1 MAIST
6 KAIKGRIKSV
16 KNTKKITKAMEMVSA
31 AKMRRAVEAVLNTRM
46 YAGLARDLMH
56 QLGTLQAKDKYAL
69 LKVRPVQ
76 NFLVVLISSNRG
88 LCGSFNANI
97 FKKTQLLLKE
107 KHNIA
112 KHRIPGS
119 EDILPAGEVNIH
131 IIGIG
136 KKSAVFAKKHGHNL
150 VAVFDQLGENPGF
163 QEILQISS
171 LMIEEYKSGKY
182 DKVAVAY
189 TDYRSSLA
197 QEAKMRQLLPISE
210 HDIEKMTA
218 QFYTDNPSQREIP
231 QDDYPMERYLLE
243 PNVETIV
250 EYVLPRLVEVQLY
263 QAILES
269 SASEHSA
276 RMVAMKNAS
285 ESAQDMIKALTLEY
299 NKGRQAGI
307 TREIAEIV
315 GGAVAL
321 E

>member
-46 YAGLARDLMH
+46 YAGLAKDLMH
-56 QLGTLQAKDKYAL
+56 QLGTLREKEKYAL
-69 LKVRPVQ
+69 LKIRPVQ
-76 NFLVVLISSNRG
+76 NFLVVLVSSNRG

-97 FKKTQLLLKE
+97 FKKTQLLLNE
-107 KHNIA
+107 KHSISQ
-112 KHRIPGS
+112 HRISGA
-119 EDILPAGEVNIH
+119 ENILPEGEVNIH

-136 KKSAVFAKKHGHNL
+136 KKSAAFAKKHGYNL
-150 VAVFDQLGENPGF
+150 VAVFDELGEKPSF
-163 QEILQISS
+163 EEIIPISS
-171 LMIEEYKSGKY
+171 MMIEAYKTGQY
-182 DKVAVAY
+182 DKIAVAY
-189 TDYRSSLA
+189 TDYRSSLV

-210 HDIEKMTA
+210 HDIEKMTE
-218 QFYTDNPSQREIP
+218 QFHTDNPSQQEVA

-243 PNVETIV
+243 PNVDTIV

-276 RMVAMKNAS
+276 RMIAMKNAS
-285 ESAQDMIKALTLEY
+285 ESAQDMIKQLTLEF

>member
-1 MAIST
+1 
-6 KAIKGRIKSV
+6 
-16 KNTKKITKAMEMVSA
+16 MEMVSA

-46 YAGLARDLMH
+46 YASLAKDLME
-56 QLGTLQAKDKYAL
+56 QFGTVQGKEKYDL
-69 LKVRPVQ
+69 LKVRPVK
-76 NFLVVLISSNRG
+76 NLLVVLVSSNRG

-97 FKKTQLLLKE
+97 FKKTQALLKE
-107 KHNIA
+107 KNSIA
-112 KHRIPGS
+112 RHRISGAEYIVPEG
-119 EDILPAGEVNIH
+119 DVNIH
-131 IIGIG
+131 IVGIG
-136 KKSAVFAKKHGHNL
+136 KKSAAFAKKQGYNL

-163 QEILQISS
+163 DTILPVSS
-171 LMIEEYKSGKY
+171 LIINAYKSGEY
-182 DKVAVAY
+182 DKIVVAY
-189 TDYRSSLA
+189 TDYKSSLL

-218 QFYTDNPSQREIP
+218 HFYTENPSQQEVAKEEFPI
-231 QDDYPMERYLLE
+231 ENYLLE
-243 PNVETIV
+243 PSVDTII

-269 SASEHSA
+269 GASEHSA

-285 ESAQDMIKALTLEY
+285 ESAQDMIKQLTLEF

>member
-46 YAGLARDLMH
+46 YAGLAKDLMH
-56 QLGTLQAKDKYAL
+56 QLGTLREKDKYAL
-69 LKVRPVQ
+69 LKIRPVQ
-76 NFLVVLISSNRG
+76 NFLVVLVSSNRG

-97 FKKTQLLLKE
+97 FKKTQLLLNE

-112 KHRIPGS
+112 QHRIPGA
-119 EDILPAGEVNIH
+119 ENILPEGEVNIH

-136 KKSAVFAKKHGHNL
+136 KKSAAFAKKHGYNL
-150 VAVFDQLGENPGF
+150 VAVFDELGEKPSF
-163 QEILQISS
+163 EEIIPISS
-171 LMIEEYKSGKY
+171 MMIEAYKTGQY
-182 DKVAVAY
+182 DKIAVAY
-189 TDYRSSLA
+189 TDYRSSLV

-210 HDIEKMTA
+210 HDIEKMTK
-218 QFYTDNPSQREIP
+218 QFHTDNPSQQEVP

-263 QAILES
+263 QGILES

-276 RMVAMKNAS
+276 RMIAMKNAS
-285 ESAQDMIKALTLEY
+285 ESAQDMIKQLTLEF